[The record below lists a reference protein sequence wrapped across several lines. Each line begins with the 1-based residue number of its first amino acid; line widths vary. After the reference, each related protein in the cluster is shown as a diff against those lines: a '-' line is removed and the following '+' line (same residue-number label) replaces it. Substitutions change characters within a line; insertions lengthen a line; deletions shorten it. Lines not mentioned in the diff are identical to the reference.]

1 MIHKVQIC
9 QDTNVRTY
17 SVLQI
22 AHENVPT
29 CSSGVF
35 ANYLRQKKV
44 LGHSSKKTTTTTSYF
59 SISINQYT
67 LLLLLFS
74 FHSLTLVAS
83 ASATFH
89 IEEGEE
95 AFTSKEKFIK
105 AAAAAAAASL
115 FRYQCDQM
123 ARLFFNI
130 GPFIPM

>member
-44 LGHSSKKTTTTTSYF
+44 LGHSSKKTTTTSYF

-67 LLLLLFS
+67 LLLLFS

>member
-44 LGHSSKKTTTTTSYF
+44 LGHSSKKTTTTSYF

-105 AAAAAAAASL
+105 AAAAAASL